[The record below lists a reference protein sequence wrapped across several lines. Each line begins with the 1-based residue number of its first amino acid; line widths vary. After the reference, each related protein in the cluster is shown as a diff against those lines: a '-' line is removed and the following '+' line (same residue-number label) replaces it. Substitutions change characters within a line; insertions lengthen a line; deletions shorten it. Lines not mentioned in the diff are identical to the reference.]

1 MSYHDEI
8 DFIMN
13 TLNNHKQQI
22 TDLMNK
28 SVELQKYFPFIKV
41 FPNKILDHDKEI
53 LYNITSISAMEYDM
67 RFKYLR
73 G

>member
-41 FPNKILDHDKEI
+41 FPNKILDHDKA
-53 LYNITSISAMEYDM
+53 ISAMEYDM
-67 RFKYLR
+67 RFKYNFFK
-73 G
+73 